1 MYTCYVFIM
10 FYMFYKTMER
20 QSIKIGK
27 MQNKVEQTGI
37 NRRLNGGVCVY
48 ANLSPEVILKFGRYK
63 TLFI

>member
-37 NRRLNGGVCVY
+37 EG
-48 ANLSPEVILKFGRYK
+48 
-63 TLFI
+63 